1 MNRAEILAAVG
12 ERPSPGPELAQ
23 RVAGGPDMGAFFA
36 SGRRSLEE
44 VRNALATVNRDLDD
58 YRTILDF
65 GAGCGRMLTW
75 LEPLARAGTQLH
87 GTDTDAE
94 LVAWLS
100 ENLDFVTAQVND
112 PLPPMPYADGQ
123 FDLVYNHSVFTHL
136 DELRQNAWLTELQRI
151 TRVGGHVVLTV
162 HGEGAFAQYEDAMM
176 DVGGDARQERLTL
189 HRDGFVFM
197 PDESWQAQG
206 FPAWYGG
213 TYHATNYIFHHWSR
227 WFRIR
232 AYLPQGAL
240 NFQDMVVLERAADG
254 HHHGAYLRQPPLTV
268 AAPPPGSDDRCAELE
283 LARAQELIDR
293 GPDLRS
299 RSCLG
304 PAGSAWRRVLARLM
318 ANYAAHERDVDEALL
333 AAMRSTRTQPHH
345 DQDQ

>member
-1 MNRAEILAAVG
+1 MNRTDILAPVG

-23 RVAGGPDMGAFFA
+23 RVAGGPDMDAFFQ
-36 SGRRSLEE
+36 SGRRSMQE
-44 VRNALATVNRDLDD
+44 VRNALATVGRDLDD

-65 GAGCGRMLTW
+65 GAGCGRMITW
-75 LEPLARAGTQLH
+75 LEPLARAGTELH

-94 LVAWLS
+94 LIAWLG

-112 PLPPMPYADGQ
+112 PLPPTPYADGQ

-136 DELRQNAWLTELQRI
+136 DELRQNAWLTELRRI

-176 DVGGDARQERLTL
+176 NVGGDAVQERLTL
-189 HRDGFVFM
+189 HRDGFLFM

-213 TYHATNYIFHHWSR
+213 TYHATSYIFRHWTR

-240 NFQDMVVLERAADG
+240 GFQDMVVLERPADG
-254 HHHGAYLRQPPLTV
+254 NHHGAYLRQPLE
-268 AAPPPGSDDRCAELE
+268 AAPQPQSKDTGGASAVRELT
-283 LARAQELIDR
+283 RVQELIAR
-293 GPDLRS
+293 GPNLRS
-299 RSCLG
+299 RSRLG
-304 PAGSAWRRVLARLM
+304 PARSAWRCVLALLM
-318 ANYAAHERDVDEALL
+318 KNYATHEREVDEALV
-333 AAMRSTRTQPHH
+333 AAMRAVR
-345 DQDQ
+345 DER